1 MSNIYVDRDEA
12 SQILKVSTRTIDRY
26 LRRYRFKT
34 RKDGRRVLIRRVDVD
49 QIIKDH
55 IGHFVDIES
64 SGLTINLDNKNVD
77 KEVSNVST
85 IKVKNV
91 KIEDIREGED
101 SENVSDEKVYKNLYF
116 NTKEE
121 LKEKQDRL
129 EAATY
134 RVGQLESQV
143 KNMVPL
149 LDYNRKEKELKETQ
163 LAIEQ
168 KAIEEKQKLEQMERK
183 LKTEKIAKLIY
194 LSLVGLLLV
203 AEPIFFLLWIF
214 S

>member
-12 SQILKVSTRTIDRY
+12 SEILKVSTRTVDRY

-64 SGLTINLDNKNVD
+64 SGLNINLDNKNVE
-77 KEVSNVST
+77 KEMSNVST

-91 KIEDIREGED
+91 KIEDIKEGENV
-101 SENVSDEKVYKNLYF
+101 ENISDEKIYKNLYADAK
-116 NTKEE
+116 NE
-121 LKEKQDRL
+121 LKEKQERL

-149 LDYNRKEKELKETQ
+149 LDYNRKEKEIKEMQ
-163 LAIEQ
+163 SAIEQ
-168 KAIEEKQKLEQMERK
+168 KAIEEKQALERIEQK

-203 AEPIFFLLWIF
+203 AEPILFLLWIF

>member
-91 KIEDIREGED
+91 KVEDIRECED
-101 SENVSDEKVYKNLYF
+101 VENISDEKIYKNLYF